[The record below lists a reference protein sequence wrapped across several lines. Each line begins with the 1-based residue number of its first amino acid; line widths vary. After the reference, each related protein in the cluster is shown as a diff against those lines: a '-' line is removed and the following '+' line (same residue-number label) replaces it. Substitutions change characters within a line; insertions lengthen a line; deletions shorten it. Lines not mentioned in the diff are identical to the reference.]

1 MPPVADQGHKD
12 DTAIALKKFENRFY
26 DLHTKIREELLAS
39 RMDTSRI
46 LNTLTLLPLRLKI
59 VYDKP
64 IREQLPELK
73 QQKNINELLYY
84 LNPLL
89 SFVDYDLLE
98 HIIEKLGS
106 DKLNKD
112 FAAYCSDM
120 QLFMQKTTIQQLI
133 DHLPGQPKVPPNF
146 ELLKTKLDK
155 DAKECTMAELSNLRT
170 RFCAE
175 IKLSELVLH
184 FIALGDSNSFII
196 SFIVPSV
203 LLPDFFESARKFDN
217 SFFQS
222 ESIAYLS
229 VGSRWVYH
237 HKLSR
242 FGAQLKER
250 YQQSL
255 VSVSPSEL
263 IPSPTKKIFRLA
275 MIQRERVQQ
284 GRIKDAFVRMSI
296 SGKVDDILHAKIP
309 VELKDILRSTFHGGE
324 IVLVEGAPGSGKSTL
339 TIHICKK
346 WGRGEL
352 FKQFSVVILVQL
364 RDPAVQRAKFIAD
377 LLPCQDV
384 AAAQEYAREIIA
396 TNGRGILWVLDGW
409 DELPPHLQQDS
420 IFRSLLPPPPSDQ
433 QLQQIKEDP
442 QHRRLAERR
451 STSEHAYDPSCHINY
466 FNQRYLNKSSVIVTS
481 RPISSGDLHP
491 VVSSR
496 IEVLGFTPE
505 EQRRYFTECLKGDSQ
520 ALGALLQKIKENPVV
535 QSICYLPLNAAFV
548 VHTFKYKGQSLPSTV
563 YEIYLSVITS
573 IVSRHF
579 SREGKGHNL
588 PGELASLADLSKS
601 RVAGKDF
608 QRLCEMA
615 HRGVMQNKVTF
626 SSSEF
631 PEGSSTLSLLQGIES
646 FLEGGKS
653 VFYNF
658 LHLIIQ
664 EIMSAYHIATQL
676 SDSEQVS
683 QFQQLFNQPRFAAVF
698 QFYSAITKLETP
710 GIRDIVA
717 RMVRETSKTR
727 LVSLLH
733 CLYEAQDPSLCLY
746 VAEQLKYELNLDGT
760 SLSPLDCLS
769 LSFFLFSV
777 VSSDCKEVKVRLLQC
792 HIGSLGVNCLTK
804 YLSSNI
810 DHGGK
815 VTLDLNEDNIH
826 EEGASYIA
834 KMLCSSNIIEQ
845 LHLWYNPIGDAG
857 ASFISN
863 AVRETTSLKILN
875 MYACGITSQGA
886 EELSRALAHNSSLEK
901 LDIGQNGGVG
911 DEGIKHIA
919 EALEHNKKLKLA
931 LDLSANNIHEEGA
944 SYIAKMLCCSS
955 IVEHLYLS
963 HNPIGDTGTSFISNA
978 VRETTALKTLNM
990 SGCDI
995 TLQGAEKLSR
1005 ALAQN
1010 SSLEKLDIGWNKGVG
1025 DEGIRHIAEALEHN
1039 KQLKELWIGGCGVT
1053 DKGAAY
1059 LASALC
1065 VNNNLKMLEMGGR
1078 GGTLTEDG
1086 VSKLIQTLSHNTG
1099 FIKLIVPSNLSSVTE
1114 HYEQKLNETREKV
1127 GLSTILIR
1135 GESLTVFVV

>member
-1 MPPVADQGHKD
+1 MHRGIQIYNIIVHVCLHSIRIVSLFNYAGIDIPKSRGGSVKSNKVA
-12 DTAIALKKFENRFY
+12 TAIENFESRFRKMNASIY
-26 DLHTKIREELLAS
+26 TELVAKCVSTSDLLL
-39 RMDTSRI
+39 
-46 LNTLTLLPLRLKI
+46 NLTLLPAKLAEYAKAI
-59 VYDKP
+59 QDKLQKLMLTP
-64 IREQLPELK
+64 QHGISELFYR
-73 QQKNINELLYY
+73 II
-84 LNPLL
+84 NPLL
-89 SFVDYDLLE
+89 SFIDYGLLE
-98 HIIEKLGS
+98 HIITIFGS
-106 DKLNKD
+106 DDLKKD
-112 FAAYCSDM
+112 IKTYGNDIQA
-120 QLFMQKTTIQQLI
+120 FMDETTIKQLI
-133 DHLPGQPKVPPNF
+133 DHLPGKLEAPPNF
-146 ELLKTKLDK
+146 ELLKAKIDK
-155 DAKECTMAELSNLRT
+155 DASACTL
-170 RFCAE
+170 AE
-175 IKLSELVLH
+175 IDCKRRRLCGEVKLSDIVFRL
-184 FIALGDSNSFII
+184 IALEDSTSFII

-203 LLPDFFESARKFDN
+203 LLPDIIESSGKLDN
-217 SFFQS
+217 SFFQR

-229 VGSRWVYH
+229 VGNRWVCH
-237 HKLSR
+237 PKLLP

-284 GRIKDAFVRMSI
+284 GQIEDKFVRMSI
-296 SGKVDDILHAKIP
+296 SGKVDDILRAKIP

-324 IVLVEGAPGSGKSTL
+324 IVLVEGAPGSGKSTF

-346 WGRGEL
+346 WGKGEL
-352 FKQFSVVILVQL
+352 FEQFSLVILVQL
-364 RDPAVQRAKFIAD
+364 RDPTVQRAKSIAD

-384 AAAQEYAREIIA
+384 AVAQEYASEIIA

-442 QHRRLAERR
+442 QYRELVKRR
-451 STSEHAYDPSCHINY
+451 STNEELWSVYLQNNPSFCTK
-466 FNQRYLNKSSVIVTS
+466 FFSQRYLNKCSVMVTS

-505 EQRRYFTECLKGDSQ
+505 EQRQYFTECLKGDSQ

-579 SREGKGHNL
+579 SREGKGHDL
-588 PGELASLADLSKS
+588 PSELASLADLSKS

-615 HRGVMQNKVTF
+615 HRSVMRNKVTF

-710 GIRDIVA
+710 GIRDVVA
-717 RMVRETSKTR
+717 RMVKEKSETR
-727 LVSLLH
+727 LVSLLR

-746 VAEQLKYELNLDGT
+746 VAEQLEYKVDLDDT

-777 VSSDCKEVKVRLLQC
+777 VSSDCKEVDVRLWRS
-792 HIGSLGVNCLTK
+792 HIGDLGVNCLTK

-815 VTLDLNEDNIH
+815 VTLNLLYNNIH

-834 KMLCSSNIIEQ
+834 KMLCSSNIVE
-845 LHLWYNPIGDAG
+845 HLYLSNNPIGDTG

-863 AVRETTSLKILN
+863 TVRETTSLKTLS
-875 MYACGITSQGA
+875 MCDCGITSQGA
-886 EELSRALAHNSSLEK
+886 EE
-901 LDIGQNGGVG
+901 
-911 DEGIKHIA
+911 
-919 EALEHNKKLKLA
+919 
-931 LDLSANNIHEEGA
+931 
-944 SYIAKMLCCSS
+944 
-955 IVEHLYLS
+955 
-963 HNPIGDTGTSFISNA
+963 
-978 VRETTALKTLNM
+978 
-990 SGCDI
+990 
-995 TLQGAEKLSR
+995 LSR

-1010 SSLEKLDIGWNKGVG
+1010 SSLEKLDIGWNDGVG
-1025 DEGIRHIAEALEHN
+1025 GEGIRHIAEALEHN
-1039 KQLKELWIGGCGVT
+1039 KQLKELWIGWCGVT

-1059 LASALC
+1059 LASALS
-1065 VNNNLKMLEMGGR
+1065 VNNTLKMLHMGD
-1078 GGTLTEDG
+1078 GGGELTEDG
-1086 VSKLIQTLSHNTG
+1086 LSKLTQTLSHNTG
-1099 FIKLIVPSNLSSVTE
+1099 LIKLVVPLHLSSITK
-1114 HYEQKLNETREKV
+1114 HYKQKLNETREKV
-1127 GLSTILIR
+1127 GLPPIEIK
-1135 GESLTVFVV
+1135 GEWLLCLLFA

>member
-1 MPPVADQGHKD
+1 MIDAKLFHLGLAPQVGDIDDGHTGD
-12 DTAIALKKFENRFY
+12 NVCSALEEFENRFD
-26 DLHTKIREELLAS
+26 DLHQKIRDELVAG
-39 RMDTSRI
+39 RVDTSNV
-46 LNTLTLLPLRLKI
+46 LSKLTLLPLKLKEE
-59 VYDKP
+59 YDKP
-64 IREQLPELK
+64 IQGILPVLSE
-73 QQKNINELLYY
+73 QKNINELFYR

-89 SFVDYDLLE
+89 SFLDYALLE
-98 HIIEKLGS
+98 HIINKFGS
-106 DKLNKD
+106 DQLKKAT
-112 FAAYCSDM
+112 AAYDSDV
-120 QLFMQKTTIQQLI
+120 QVFMQQTTIQQLI
-133 DHLPGQPKVPPNF
+133 DHLPGQPKIPQNF
-146 ELLKTKLDK
+146 ELIKAKIGKDTKK
-155 DAKECTMAELSNLRT
+155 CTI
-170 RFCAE
+170 AE
-175 IKLSELVLH
+175 INQLRRRLCCEIRLSKIVFH
-184 FIALGDSNSFII
+184 IIALEDSNSFII

-203 LLPDFFESARKFDN
+203 LLPDVIESARKLDD
-217 SFFQS
+217 SFFQR
-222 ESIAYLS
+222 ESIAFFYIRNGWLYS
-229 VGSRWVYH
+229 P
-237 HKLSR
+237 KLLR
-242 FGAQLKER
+242 FGAHLKER

-275 MIQRERVQQ
+275 MIQRKRVQQ
-284 GRIKDAFVRMSI
+284 GQIEDAFVRMSI
-296 SGKVDDILHAKIP
+296 SGKVDDILRAKIP
-309 VELKDILRSTFHGGE
+309 VELKDILRSSFHGGE
-324 IVLVEGAPGSGKSTL
+324 IVLVEGAPGSGKSTF

-352 FKQFSVVILVQL
+352 FEQLSVVILVQL
-364 RDPAVQRAKFIAD
+364 RDPAVQRAKSIAD

-384 AAAQEYAREIIA
+384 AVAQEYASEIIA

-420 IFRSLLPPPPSDQ
+420 IFRSLLPQKRSDAAK
-433 QLQQIKEDP
+433 LYFRPAQISSPFRDMSE
-442 QHRRLAERR
+442 
-451 STSEHAYDPSCHINY
+451 TSEEPSLNSSRSSSSLSSCASLSSLDQLNVDSIPNAMKR
-466 FNQRYLNKSSVIVTS
+466 NSLDELNIDTIPNDRYRSRFLHESSVIVTS

-505 EQRRYFTECLKGDSQ
+505 EQRQYFTECLKGDSQ

-579 SREGKGHNL
+579 SREGKGHDL
-588 PGELASLADLSKS
+588 PGELASLADLSRS

-608 QRLCEMA
+608 HRLCEMA

-710 GIRDIVA
+710 GIRNVVA
-717 RMVRETSKTR
+717 RMVKEKSKTR

-746 VAEQLKYELNLDGT
+746 VAEQLEYKLNLNKI

-777 VSSDCKEVKVRLLQC
+777 VSSDCKEVDVSLFQC
-792 HIGSLGVNCLTK
+792 HIGDLGVNCLTK
-804 YLSSNI
+804 YLSSNV

-815 VTLDLNEDNIH
+815 VNLNLNLNDIH
-826 EEGASYIA
+826 AEGASYIA
-834 KMLCSSNIIEQ
+834 NMLCSSNMVE
-845 LHLWYNPIGDAG
+845 HLYLSDNPIGDSG

-863 AVRETTSLKILN
+863 AVRETTSLK
-875 MYACGITSQGA
+875 
-886 EELSRALAHNSSLEK
+886 
-901 LDIGQNGGVG
+901 
-911 DEGIKHIA
+911 
-919 EALEHNKKLKLA
+919 
-931 LDLSANNIHEEGA
+931 
-944 SYIAKMLCCSS
+944 
-955 IVEHLYLS
+955 
-963 HNPIGDTGTSFISNA
+963 
-978 VRETTALKTLNM
+978 TLNM
-990 SGCDI
+990 SECDI
-995 TLQGAEKLSR
+995 TSHGAEELSR

-1010 SSLEKLDIGWNKGVG
+1010 SSLEKLDIGWNDGVG

-1039 KQLKELWIGGCGVT
+1039 KQLKELWIGQCGVT

-1059 LASALC
+1059 LASALS
-1065 VNNNLKMLEMGGR
+1065 VNNTLKLLHLGGV
-1078 GGTLTEDG
+1078 GGNLTEDG
-1086 VSKLIQTLSHNTG
+1086 LSKLTRTLFYNTG
-1099 FIKLIVPSNLSSVTE
+1099 LIKLVVPWKLSSITK
-1114 HYEQKLNETREKV
+1114 HYERKLNETREKV
-1127 GLSTILIR
+1127 GLTPIEIR
-1135 GESLTVFVV
+1135 GEWLLCLLFA